1 MGIDAEYRRMVGL
14 DTATLPFRVARVA
27 VDDPWRWL
35 SAGWADL
42 WHRPILSLGYG
53 LFVAVIGALIAF
65 MLLAQDQLVLFM
77 PVAAGFFLIAPLLA
91 VGLYEKSRRLETGE
105 ALRGPEVVFVGV
117 RSALQ
122 LALAG
127 VVLAAF
133 MLIWMR
139 IATLLFALFF
149 GGMGAPPMSEW
160 IGILLFT
167 LDGLTFLATGTIIG
181 AGLAMLAFAIAAVSL
196 PMLLERDVDV
206 VTAMLSSVTALTMN
220 PRPMLLWAWLIVLL
234 IGFGLVTLNVGLIV
248 TFPLVGH
255 ASWHCYRAL
264 IQER

>member
-1 MGIDAEYRRMVGL
+1 MA
-14 DTATLPFRVARVA
+14 LPVRVARIA
-27 VDDPWRWL
+27 IDDPWRWL
-35 SAGWADL
+35 SAGWTDL
-42 WHRPILSLGYG
+42 WHRPLLSLGYG
-53 LFVAVIGALIAF
+53 IFVAVVGALIGF
-65 MLLAQDQLVLFM
+65 MLLAQDRLVLFM

-91 VGLYEKSRRLETGE
+91 VGLYEKSRRLQAGETLQGH
-105 ALRGPEVVFVGV
+105 EVVFVGI

-127 VVLAAF
+127 IVLAAF

-149 GGMGAPPMSEW
+149 GGVGAPPMSEW
-160 IGILLFT
+160 IGLLLFT
-167 LDGLTFLATGTIIG
+167 SNGLIFLATGTIVG
-181 AGLAMLAFAIAAVSL
+181 AGLALIAFAIAAVSL

-206 VTAMLSSVTALTMN
+206 VTAMLTSLTALTVN
-220 PRPMLLWAWLIVLL
+220 PRPMLLWAWLIVML
-234 IGFGLVTLNVGLIV
+234 IGFGLVTLNIGLIV

-264 IQER
+264 IHDREPA

>member
-1 MGIDAEYRRMVGL
+1 MGVDAEYRRMVVLQGF
-14 DTATLPFRVARVA
+14 TLPVRVARIA
-27 VDDPWRWL
+27 VDEPWRWL

-42 WHRPILSLGYG
+42 WKRPLLSLGYG
-53 LFVAVIGALIAF
+53 VFVAVVGALIAF
-65 MLLAQDQLVLFM
+65 MLLAQDRLVLFM
-77 PVAAGFFLIAPLLA
+77 PVAAGFFLVAPLLA

-105 ALRGPEVVFVGV
+105 SLRGPEVVFVGV

-149 GGMGAPPMSEW
+149 GGVGAPPLAEW
-160 IGILLFT
+160 VGILLFT
-167 LDGLTFLATGTIIG
+167 ANGLTFLATGTIIG
-181 AGLAMLAFAIAAVSL
+181 AGLAMLAFAIAAISL

-206 VTAMLSSVTALTMN
+206 VTAMLTSVTALTVN
-220 PRPMLLWAWLIVLL
+220 PRPLLLWAWLIVLL
-234 IGFGLVTLNVGLIV
+234 IGFGLVTLNIGLIV

-255 ASWHCYRAL
+255 ASWHCYRSL
-264 IQER
+264 IHDR